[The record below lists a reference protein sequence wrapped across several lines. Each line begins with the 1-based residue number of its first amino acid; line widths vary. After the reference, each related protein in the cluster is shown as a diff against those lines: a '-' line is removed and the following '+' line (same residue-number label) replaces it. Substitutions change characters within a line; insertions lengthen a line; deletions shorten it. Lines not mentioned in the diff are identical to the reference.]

1 MQGDLLTLLDTT
13 HAALLQG
20 DLAAIG
26 PMSARLEN
34 LAGQLQDCPADILA
48 LIRKKAVRNAAT
60 LQAAAQGVRAA
71 HRRLAELH
79 EAASG
84 HRTYGRDGHRA
95 AIGAPVAVLRQRV

>member
-1 MQGDLLTLLDTT
+1 MQSDILTLLDET
-13 HAALLQG
+13 HTALLLG

-26 PMSARLEN
+26 PISARLEG
-34 LAGQLQDCPADILA
+34 LAGQLQDCPDTTLA
-48 LIRKKAVRNAAT
+48 LIRKTALRNAAM

-71 HRRLAELH
+71 HRRLAELQ

-95 AIGAPVAVLRQRV
+95 MIGGPTAVLRQRI